1 MRGWCVKPGPKRITT
16 ATRPGVWSSMNPPT
30 GATPSST
37 GPQRIAT
44 ATRPGVRCSMFC
56 DCKTSGVF
64 EWYVLFLQ
72 NQPGPVWVLVR
83 ETWPAAD
90 RNCNPAR
97 CVESLT
103 CIRSIEGTAS
113 SPGPMDHNCNPARCV
128 SLDES
133 THGSNAIEYR
143 PAGDHNCNPARGV
156 LFDDPSHGS
165 NAIEY
170 RPAADHNCNPARAVL
185 LDRFTHGS
193 NAIEYRP
200 AADHNCNPAR
210 RVLLDVLR
218 LQIQSN

>member
-1 MRGWCVKPGPKRITT
+1 MECTVFAKP
-16 ATRPGVWSSMNPPT
+16 TRPGVF
-30 GATPSST
+30 
-37 GPQRIAT
+37 
-44 ATRPGVRCSMFC
+44 CSMFC

-113 SPGPMDHNCNPARCV
+113 SPGPMDHNCNPARCACSLRGCCGKTHRSGSQLQPGPALGIAYLHSIHRGNCIESRPHGSQLQPGPV
-128 SLDES
+128 CVLVRETWPAADHNRNPARCASLDES

-143 PAGDHNCNPARGV
+143 PAADPQLQPGPVCVAR
-156 LFDDPSHGS
+156 
-165 NAIEY
+165 
-170 RPAADHNCNPARAVL
+170 
-185 LDRFTHGS
+185 
-193 NAIEYRP
+193 
-200 AADHNCNPAR
+200 
-210 RVLLDVLR
+210 
-218 LQIQSN
+218 